1 MGLSII
7 GIVVWQRSTIAL
19 RQRQCEWRCI
29 VTFYLLGHH
38 LEDCGVEGLKVL
50 ELIAISI
57 SLSKV
62 KDQVPPVAVGVQFST
77 YHVLVQMRVTQVVRA
92 KSESL
97 TGFDDGITGTVQVN
111 L

>member
-38 LEDCGVEGLKVL
+38 LEDCGVEGLEVL
-50 ELIAISI
+50 KLVAIGI
-57 SLSKV
+57 CLSEIEHE
-62 KDQVPPVAVGVQFST
+62 VPPVVVRVKLGSS
-77 YHVLVQMRVTQVVRA
+77 HVLVEVRIA
-92 KSESL
+92 
-97 TGFDDGITGTVQVN
+97 
-111 L
+111 